1 MAIELITE
9 NHGLEIKDILN
20 TVEDRILI
28 ISPFL
33 GMKTCEELSNI
44 IIKNKLLCKVI
55 TRFYREDFI
64 QNASSLDGLLCLLEA
79 GSVIMSLI
87 GLHTKLYIFDDKY
100 SIITSANYTYGGLY
114 SNIELGI
121 KIDNEFDINIKCE
134 EYFNDLWNRIIDFNS
149 KNSNKALITKDM
161 INEEKKNVNIS
172 VSSRTK
178 STTNFNKTKQG
189 AKLEIVSSYDI
200 FEKALLNNSKLD
212 TKNIIGGWLKF
223 SADSK
228 HRHDPNVGY
237 FDRYNDFTRTR
248 TFFPTRPIGIK
259 SDDRIFL
266 AVVSFDNDN
275 VPTPVIVGRAFSSGF
290 NENNVVKN
298 KFEGWE
304 EWMID
309 YPYFIELNSIEIIN
323 GPTKKGISLLEM
335 YRKLK
340 GNFYPSTFGLDY
352 SFEKIRTY
360 HYQKDK
366 IRISKYAEEYLNKEL
381 DKKFLDHSKII
392 I

>member
-9 NHGLEIKDILN
+9 NHGLEIKSILN
-20 TVEDRILI
+20 IVEDKILV

-33 GMKTCEELSNI
+33 GMKTCEELSSI
-44 IIKNKLLCKVI
+44 IMKKKLLCKVI

-64 QNASSLDGLLCLLEA
+64 QNASSLDGLLCLLESGA
-79 GSVIMSLI
+79 QVMSLI
-87 GLHTKLYIFDDKY
+87 GLHTKLYVFDDKY

-114 SNIELGI
+114 SNVELGI

-134 EYFNDLWNRIIDFNS
+134 EYFNDLWNNIIDFNN
-149 KNSNKALITKDM
+149 KNSNKALITK
-161 INEEKKNVNIS
+161 NLVNNEKKIVNIAM
-172 VSSRTK
+172 SSRTK
-178 STTNFNKTKQG
+178 STTNYNETKQG
-189 AKLEIVSSYDI
+189 AKLEKVSSFDV
-200 FEKALLNNSKLD
+200 FEKALINYSQPD

-223 SADSK
+223 SADAK

-237 FDRYNDFTRTR
+237 FDRFNDFTKIR
-248 TFFPTRPIGIK
+248 TFFPTRPVGIK

-266 AVVSFDNDN
+266 ALVSFDNDN
-275 VPTPVIVGRAFSSGF
+275 VPTPIIVGRAFSNGY
-290 NENNVVKN
+290 NENNIVKN
-298 KFEGWE
+298 KFDGWE
-304 EWMID
+304 DWMID
-309 YPYFIELNSIEIIN
+309 YPYFIELNNIEIIG
-323 GPTKKGISLLEM
+323 GPARNGISLLEM

-366 IRISKYAEEYLNKEL
+366 IRISKYAEEYLNNEL
-381 DKKFLDHSKII
+381 DKKFLDHSKIMI
-392 I
+392 